1 MIWVRSIFFFC
12 GMAASAVLFCPI
24 ALIVWPVP
32 VVARMRII
40 GLWAHFIG
48 WWLALTCQLR
58 FEVEGVEHLPS
69 QPGVILSKHQS
80 AWETILFQVI
90 FPPQTWALKREALWL
105 PFFGWGLAAT
115 SPIAINR
122 ATPVRALDRLLRQ
135 GCKKITQG
143 RWS

>member
-24 ALIVWPVP
+24 ALIVWPIP

-40 GLWAHFIG
+40 GLWARFIG

-105 PFFGWGLAAT
+105 PFFGQLRSIGH
-115 SPIAINR
+115 PR
-122 ATPVRALDRLLRQ
+122 CGRLIVCCARVARRLHK
-135 GCKKITQG
+135 GAG
-143 RWS
+143 S